1 MALNVLSLFCFSGRI
16 GQWHRFVWL
25 APYSNFLG
33 SRYGHTAFFPLRL
46 LQGRTKTLLNHN
58 STVFFK
64 KNFAIMVWKISRQLD
79 KY

>member
-46 LQGRTKTLLNHN
+46 LQGRAKTLLMLYIIQHY
-58 STVFFK
+58 FLR
-64 KNFAIMVWKISRQLD
+64 KNLPSWFGK
-79 KY
+79 